1 MRPAVVL
8 LAALGLLAATAS
20 AGTTTYSLT
29 ATKACLVKKGTQVQ
43 SPQTGAQASLPPSQ
57 RVESLVGTLP
67 VGSEP
72 LFLYLA
78 IGRNR
83 SEAVSVRN
91 ALKKTIVP
99 NPTAGNSWSGEQAN
113 AAWIVVSIAGT
124 SPGASARKLVLS
136 CLTKGKP
143 PTSPASYDKQEVAL
157 CIQAKGRAAVVTPA
171 AAKLLGWRIPP
182 KLAPHLL
189 FAFTSTSA
197 QTKDG
202 LRLFALFGKTRTDAV
217 SLRSELDRALG
228 GAVLG
233 QALWTG
239 SKKNVAWAAS
249 RIRGTTSAGIASG
262 KRTLLS
268 CLP

>member
-1 MRPAVVL
+1 MRGLLLFVATVVL
-8 LAALGLLAATAS
+8 AFAATAS
-20 AGTTTYSLT
+20 ATTTTYGLT
-29 ATKACLVKKGTQVQ
+29 ATKACLVKNGTQVQ
-43 SPQTGAQASLPPSQ
+43 SPQTGAQATLPPAQ
-57 RVESLVGTLP
+57 RLESVVDTLP

-78 IGRNR
+78 IARSP
-83 SEAVSVRN
+83 SEAVRVRN

-99 NPTAGNSWSGEQAN
+99 NPTPGNSWSGEKAN

-124 SPGASARKLVLS
+124 SPGAAARKLVLA

-143 PTSPASYDKQEVAL
+143 PGSPASYVKSDVSL
-157 CIQAKGRAAVVTPA
+157 CIQAKGRATAVSA
-171 AAKLLGWRIPP
+171 AEEKLFGLRIPP

-197 QTKDG
+197 STKNG
-202 LRLFALFGKTRTDAV
+202 LALFVLFGKTTAEGL
-217 SLRSELDRALG
+217 SLRSQLDRAIG
-228 GAVLG
+228 FGPHTV
-233 QALWTG
+233 WTG
-239 SKKNVAWAAS
+239 SKKNVAWTS
-249 RIRGTTSAGIASG
+249 WRLHGTTAAGVAST